1 MSFFFADQSRRSFVK
16 TFVVGTVSTSI
27 LGQPWRKTFVAAADP
42 LPAGNNIGIIEIKLS
57 DYPVLRQEFSSI
69 RIGVNGIDE
78 DGVTPSGFFYPIIVS
93 RAAGNQFH
101 ALDAGCA
108 HAGCVVLP
116 YDGIDQAIFCP
127 CHGSSYAIDGSV
139 LTGPTT
145 SPLTAMDITFDRD
158 NTLVIRVP
166 NLGYSV
172 SGTVV
177 LGADS
182 PRLRLDFPT
191 YFGVEYEV
199 RFRSGVDAP
208 WTAVPFS
215 MTLDGPLDQQSLLGD
230 ERPASL
236 FVTRTGRAGFY
247 AVAIKILDL
256 TPQFE

>member
-42 LPAGNNIGIIEIKLS
+42 LPAGNNIGLIEIKLS

-145 SPLTAMDITFDRD
+145 SPLTAMDITFDGD

-199 RFRSGVDAP
+199 RFRSGVDAA

-215 MTLDGPLDQQSLLGD
+215 TTLDGPLDQQSLLGD

>member
-1 MSFFFADQSRRSFVK
+1 MSSFFADQSRRGFVK
-16 TFVVGTVSTSI
+16 TFVLGTVSTTI
-27 LGQPWRKTFVAAADP
+27 LGQPWRKAFIATAAP
-42 LPAGNNIGIIEIKLS
+42 PPSGSNTGVIEIKLS

-145 SPLTAMDITFDRD
+145 SPLTAMDVTYDGD
-158 NTLVIRVP
+158 DTLVIRVP

-172 SGTVV
+172 SGTIVT
-177 LGADS
+177 GAES
-182 PRLRLDFPT
+182 PKLQLDFPT

-199 RFRSGVDAP
+199 RFRSSVGSP
-208 WTAVPFS
+208 WVTVPFS
-215 MTLDGPLDQQSLLGD
+215 TTLDGPLDQQSLLGD
-230 ERPASL
+230 ERPASV
-236 FVTRTGRAGFY
+236 FVARTGRAGFY